1 MDIRGNVAVVTGAS
15 RGLGSRVALV
25 RLAQKGAKVMLL
37 GRNRGRLEAVAQECR
52 AAGSHAL
59 AIAGEIADAAY
70 VNQAF
75 DRVEKEFGLP
85 DILINCA
92 GISLPGRLGF
102 DQIAPDMFH
111 EMMQTN
117 VTGTYLTC
125 FRVFG
130 SMKKRGSGV
139 IVNIGSTAAH
149 WALPGS
155 SIYAASKHAVRA
167 FTDFDDRRGRRHGRE
182 GLPGQFGPN
191 QYAYLGH
198 EARTGR
204 RSAGGMLQADD
215 IADTILWL
223 IERRD
228 GIRIDEVLM
237 RPSRLEP
244 QPL

>member
-15 RGLGSRVALV
+15 RGLGSQVAL

-52 AAGSHAL
+52 AAGSQAL

-167 FTDFDDRRGRRHGRE
+167 FTDSMIAEADGTGVRVCLVSSGPINTPIWDTRPAPAGVPRE
-182 GLPGQFGPN
+182 
-191 QYAYLGH
+191 A
-198 EARTGR
+198 
-204 RSAGGMLQADD
+204 MLQADD